1 MSNQARKN
9 ISTVNNHFTSVIMQF
24 TATRAHGS
32 FVCSEDLCKFFFF
45 TIGTLYSVSFGK
57 TVVLRSLSPV
67 ERTKHALELE
77 KRSANLLVEEGN
89 TCAQILVCLNLF

>member
-1 MSNQARKN
+1 MDLLCVLKTFASFFSSR
-9 ISTVNNHFTSVIMQF
+9 SVPY
-24 TATRAHGS
+24 T
-32 FVCSEDLCKFFFF
+32 
-45 TIGTLYSVSFGK
+45 VSFGK